1 MHYAGHAAYIW
12 VSNPKTAKK
21 KEKDQGKGAFFNYVD
36 KTRYLGTGGRT
47 K

>member
-21 KEKDQGKGAFFNYVD
+21 KEKYQGKGAFFNYVD
-36 KTRYLGTGGRT
+36 KTVVGRR
-47 K
+47 